1 MFWKE
6 LKHSFVY
13 LFNLNNIFIITLVVI
28 TTILKIHF

>member
-13 LFNLNNIFIITLVVI
+13 LFNLNKIFIITIVV
-28 TTILKIHF
+28 LKPF